1 MKDSKVKSIFFIRLV
16 IVIVSLTIPNALA
29 MDTIKL
35 LKPFVENDKRSQHK
49 NEVIL
54 KALEITEAEFGPF
67 HFEYVDINMTP
78 SRSLISL
85 KEGQLINTYIGPD
98 TRSWEDN
105 VITIKIP
112 IRLGLLSYRLLL
124 IHKSNLPLFASVKTI
139 EDLSKLNAGLQYDW
153 VTTTVF
159 KENSMKFTTAH
170 KFDSLFEMLKQT
182 RFDYIPRA
190 VYEIYDELNMRKSK
204 LADIII
210 EPTLALHIPMA
221 TYVYVSPQETRLA
234 KRIELGLHK
243 LIANG
248 DIKKILDKY
257 YAKDISRANL
267 KQRKII
273 HISNPSYNDKD
284 IIKYKD
290 VWREY

>member
-1 MKDSKVKSIFFIRLV
+1 MKSIFFIRLV
-16 IVIVSLTIPNALA
+16 IVIVSFAIPNALA
-29 MDTIKL
+29 IDTIKL
-35 LKPFVENDKRSQHK
+35 LKPFAENDKRSQHK

-54 KALEITEAEFGPF
+54 KALEITETEFGPF

-78 SRSLISL
+78 SRALISL

-98 TRSWEDN
+98 TQSWEN
-105 VITIKIP
+105 SVITIKIP

-124 IHKSNLPLFASVKTI
+124 IHKSNLPLFASVNNK
-139 EDLSKLNAGLQYDW
+139 EALSELNAGLQYDW

-159 KENSMKFTTAH
+159 KENSMKFTTSH

-190 VYEIYDELNMRKSK
+190 VYEIYDELNMRKST

-267 KQRKII
+267 KQRQII